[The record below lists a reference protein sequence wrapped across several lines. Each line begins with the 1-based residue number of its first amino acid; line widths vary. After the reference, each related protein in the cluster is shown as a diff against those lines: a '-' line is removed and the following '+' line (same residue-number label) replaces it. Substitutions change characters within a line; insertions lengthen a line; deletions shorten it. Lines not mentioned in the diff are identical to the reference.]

1 MPLLEIDN
9 LHAAYGDGVE
19 VLHGISLTVEKGEFV
34 TLIGANGAG
43 KTTTLRSIVGLLRA
57 TSGSIV
63 FEGRNI
69 GGVATP
75 EIARLGISLVPEGRG
90 VFPGLTVYE
99 NLRIAATPWLTRG
112 QSMDRDLKQ
121 VYELFP
127 VLAERRNQIGWSLSG
142 GQQQMLAIGRALLAR
157 PTLMLLDEPSL
168 GLAPNLVDQV
178 FETLRRIND
187 QGVSILLV
195 EQNAF
200 MALEVSNRGYVIER
214 GRVAMQ
220 GASSALEDDER
231 VKVAYLGG

>member
-1 MPLLEIDN
+1 MPLLDINN
-9 LHAAYGDGVE
+9 LHAAYSDGVE
-19 VLHGISLTVEKGEFV
+19 VLHGVSLTVEKGEFV

-63 FEGRNI
+63 FEGKNI
-69 GGVATP
+69 GGLATP

-90 VFPGLTVYE
+90 VFPGLTVYD
-99 NLRIAATPWLTRG
+99 NLRVAATPWLRRG
-112 QSMDRDLKQ
+112 QSMDHDLKQ

-127 VLAERRNQIGWSLSG
+127 VLAERRNQVGWSLSG

-178 FETLRRIND
+178 FETLRRINE

-214 GRVAMQ
+214 GKVAMQ
-220 GASSALEDDER
+220 GASAALTDDER